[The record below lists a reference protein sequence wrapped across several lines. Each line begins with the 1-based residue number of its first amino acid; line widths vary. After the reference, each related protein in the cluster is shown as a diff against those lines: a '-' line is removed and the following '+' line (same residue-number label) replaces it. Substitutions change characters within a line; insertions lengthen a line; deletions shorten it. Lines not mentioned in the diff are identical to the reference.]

1 MAVLGQ
7 EVQKQKQSQQKKF
20 EEIRLSVK
28 DTDFILKLIMR
39 STFEGIELEVAHSV
53 LIKFAEM
60 HKVNLES

>member
-7 EVQKQKQSQQKKF
+7 EVQKLKQFQQKKF